1 MAATYT
7 RTVNFTN
14 SNPNGGEDY
23 TWQNLNS
30 NATWVTKSAGT
41 NANEW
46 NFTIQDNTAQNA
58 TTRSTTWKVT
68 HWSYSTD
75 DDPTSWDAF
84 TITQYADGSTTVA
97 TTEFKNNPTTAAT
110 QATAATTEATQ
121 ATAATTE
128 ATLGTAATTEAT
140 LGTAATTQP
149 TNATAATTQPTS
161 ATAATTQP
169 TSATA
174 ATTQATIGTAATTQ
188 PTPATTTQAKS
199 ISFTSGNKTVT
210 SGGQSFLLSA
220 QVNTDA
226 VNGKNTSMPTITYKS
241 SGGGGAGQMYWASDA
256 SGSTPISA
264 PSWITNGSGGTFNSS
279 GIVNMSVSINP
290 YNVED

>member
-7 RTVNFTN
+7 KTVNFTN

-30 NATWVTKSAGT
+30 NATWVTKSAGA

-75 DDPTSWDAF
+75 DDLNTWDAF

-97 TTEFKNNPTTAAT
+97 TTEFKNITAATTEAT

-149 TNATAATTQPTS
+149 TNATAATTQPTN
-161 ATAATTQP
+161 
-169 TSATA
+169 ATA
-174 ATTQATIGTAATTQ
+174 ATTQATAATTQ
-188 PTPATTTQAKS
+188 PTPATTTQAKT
-199 ISFTSGNKTVT
+199 IAFTSGNKTVT

-220 QVNTDA
+220 QVNTAA
-226 VNGKNTSMPTITYKS
+226 VTGKNTSMPTITYKS

-264 PSWITNGSGGTFNSS
+264 PSWITSGSGGTFNSS
-279 GIVNMSVSINP
+279 GVVNMSVSIDP
-290 YNVED
+290 YN

>member
-7 RTVNFTN
+7 KTVNFTN

-30 NATWVTKSAGT
+30 NATWVTKSAGA

-75 DDPTSWDAF
+75 DDLNTWDAF

-97 TTEFKNNPTTAAT
+97 TTEFKNITAATTEAT

-128 ATLGTAATTEAT
+128 ATLGTAATT
-140 LGTAATTQP
+140 QP
-149 TNATAATTQPTS
+149 TNATAATTQ
-161 ATAATTQP
+161 A
-169 TSATA
+169 
-174 ATTQATIGTAATTQ
+174 TAATTQ
-188 PTPATTTQAKS
+188 PTPATTTQAKT
-199 ISFTSGNKTVT
+199 IAFTSGNKTVT

-220 QVNTDA
+220 QVNTAA
-226 VNGKNTSMPTITYKS
+226 VTGKNTSMPTITYKS

-264 PSWITNGSGGTFNSS
+264 PSWITSGSGGTFNSS
-279 GIVNMSVSINP
+279 GVVNMSVSIDP
-290 YNVED
+290 YN